1 MRNLVLF
8 FVCVLYLSC
17 GNKTGEEFFFQV
29 ENLSSKDFDLLEI
42 KKVKLYYLSNLRK
55 DKNSLCFEIKIYN
68 SQIRSQIK
76 TTDFS
81 LFYAENK
88 FEYIA
93 MFPPAV
99 SAEDTVFICFSQ
111 DEMRGA
117 KLDSIFNSM
126 EKVHTNK
133 KIQITKDII
142 KDVKLYLYFENKDSI
157 AVPLSEKT
165 LFSFYLRDKSMM
177 NVY

>member
-1 MRNLVLF
+1 MLF
-8 FVCVLYLSC
+8 FVCFLFLSC

-29 ENLSSKDFDLLEI
+29 ENLPSKVVDSSLLEI

-55 DKNSLCFEIKIYN
+55 DKNSICFEIKIYN
-68 SQIRSQIK
+68 SQIRSQIN

-81 LFYAENK
+81 LFYSESK

-93 MFPPAV
+93 MFPPTV
-99 SAEDTVFICFSQ
+99 SPEDTVFICFSQ
-111 DEMRGA
+111 DEMRGT

-126 EKVHTNK
+126 EKVHTNE

-142 KDVKLYLYFENKDSI
+142 KDIKLYLYFKNKDSI
-157 AVPLSEKT
+157 AVPFSEKT
-165 LFSFYLRDKSMM
+165 LYSFYLHDKSMLD
-177 NVY
+177 VY